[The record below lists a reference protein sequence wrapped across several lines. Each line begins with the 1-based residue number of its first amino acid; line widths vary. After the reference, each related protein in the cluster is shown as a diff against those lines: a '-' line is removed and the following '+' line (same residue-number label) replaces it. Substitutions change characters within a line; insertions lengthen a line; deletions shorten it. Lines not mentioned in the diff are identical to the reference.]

1 MDDLK
6 ISPVFQALLLIG
18 LALLLVTLLLGLLR
32 ALRGPDLEDRLMSVL
47 LFGTGGVA
55 MLMLMSVL
63 LAMPALIDVALIL
76 ALLGAVAAAAMT
88 RREGDD
94 V

>member
-6 ISPVFQALLLIG
+6 IMPVFQALLLIG